1 MKAHALMDGI
11 FSVDNTK
18 KFTPFDPEKED
29 FSQLPAGGQVL
40 SVTPYLVVT
49 GSDIVLLDGGLGTK
63 DAEGRSKLLQ
73 NMAEHGYNPD
83 DISMVI
89 LSHLHKDHISG
100 LGDLDE
106 KGNFNFYFPNAKLF
120 FQKKEME
127 YALSSGTA
135 SFNRNMLTGLAG
147 LPNVKLL
154 DGDGSLTDDISYFVT
169 GGHTPYHQAINI
181 EGADRK
187 IFFGADVAPL
197 LFQMKHNIVGK
208 YDYDGRKA
216 AAWRKE
222 WWRIGQEE
230 HWQFLFYHDYK
241 RPILD
246 A

>member
-1 MKAHALMDGI
+1 MKAYALMDGI

-18 KFTPFDPEKED
+18 KFVPFDPEKDD
-29 FSQLPAGGQVL
+29 FSRLPGGGQVL

-63 DAEGRSKLLQ
+63 DGEGRSVLLQ
-73 NMAEHGYNPD
+73 NMAALGYNPE

-100 LGDLDE
+100 LGILDE
-106 KGNFNFYFPNAKLF
+106 KNNYRFHFPNAKLF
-120 FQKKEME
+120 YQKKEME
-127 YALSSGTA
+127 YALSLDTP
-135 SFNRNMLTGLAG
+135 SFNKNVLNGLAS
-147 LPNVKLL
+147 LPNKQLL
-154 DGDGSLTDDISYFVT
+154 DGDGNITDDISYFVT
-169 GGHTPYHQAINI
+169 GGHTPYHQAINL
-181 EGADRK
+181 EDANRK

-216 AAWRKE
+216 ATWRRE